1 MCMHAR
7 LNVSHAAGIA
17 DAVVLEGLRKVDAQL
32 GRAGGRRLAGLDVF
46 TFDVIPIHVF
56 DLYHLTAL
64 AAQRHARSMA
74 RVR

>member
-46 TFDVIPIHVF
+46 TFNVTPIHF
-56 DLYHLTAL
+56 CDLDHLTSL
-64 AAQRHARSMA
+64 AAERRAR
-74 RVR
+74 